1 MQELEKVGRGQ
12 RRLDAE
18 NWWGQGSSYA
28 EAPQEEEEEEETGS
42 YINPVGTAQK
52 HITSDP
58 ANEFSAN
65 EFSANEDLFCCF
77 SNSANEYGFG

>member
-1 MQELEKVGRGQ
+1 MEWVTYCVQLRIMFKCKNW
-12 RRLDAE
+12 RR
-18 NWWGQGSSYA
+18 SA